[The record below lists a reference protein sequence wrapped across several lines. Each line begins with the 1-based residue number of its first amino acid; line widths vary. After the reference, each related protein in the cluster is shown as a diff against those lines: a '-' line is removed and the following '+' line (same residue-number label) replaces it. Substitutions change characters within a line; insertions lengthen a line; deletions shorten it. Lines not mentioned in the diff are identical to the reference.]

1 MYEKF
6 VKTLR
11 SYGLTNGTTLGRHM
25 GIMDEA
31 ADVIEKLENEL
42 VAERKNK
49 ALSGYVPQKAIE
61 NVAEAIKSAYQQRDA
76 AVGDLEEIMFK
87 GGQNTDTCMYCAATD
102 CYNRG
107 GAGLCNPRWRGK
119 KEAEGNDNE

>member
-1 MYEKF
+1 MYEEF

-31 ADVIEKLENEL
+31 ADVIEKLE
-42 VAERKNK
+42 
-49 ALSGYVPQKAIE
+49 S
-61 NVAEAIKSAYQQRDA
+61 
-76 AVGDLEEIMFK
+76 DLEEIMLK
-87 GGQNTDTCMYCAATD
+87 GGQNTDTCMYCAAAD

>member
-1 MYEKF
+1 MYEEF

-31 ADVIEKLENEL
+31 ADVIEKLEREL
-42 VAERKNK
+42 AAARKIK
-49 ALSGYVPQKAIE
+49 AFFGYVPRKAIE
-61 NVAEAIKSAYQQRDA
+61 DAAKATKSVYQQRDA
-76 AVGDLEEIMFK
+76 AVSDLEEIMLK
-87 GGQNTDTCMYCAATD
+87 GGQNTDTCMYCVATD